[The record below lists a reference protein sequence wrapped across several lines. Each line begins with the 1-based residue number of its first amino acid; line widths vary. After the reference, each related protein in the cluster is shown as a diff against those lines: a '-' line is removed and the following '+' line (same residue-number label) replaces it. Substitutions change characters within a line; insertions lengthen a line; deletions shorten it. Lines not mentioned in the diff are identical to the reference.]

1 MSTEPLSQRAR
12 RTGEGPRLTLVRG
25 LNQRKSPELPLVSV
39 VIPVRNDAAR
49 LRRCLASVAESA
61 YPASKIEVIVAD
73 NGSTDE
79 SPNVATEMGATLLQF
94 PDMRVAEVRN
104 RAAKAASGDILVFV
118 DADHELDSAW
128 IPLAVEDLRTSVA
141 GAVGAAYYAPSDG
154 TWVQKMYDS
163 FRRRTPGL
171 RRVDWLGSGSLA
183 VWRSVFQRVGG
194 FDERLETCEDVDFCQ
209 RLRRGQ
215 HVLYSDDRLRSVHL
229 GDPRT
234 LRALFFGELWRGRDN
249 LRVSLRGPL
258 TWRAVPSVLI
268 PITILTLLATALV
281 APFTGQHPVRVLLM
295 VAGAILLLAFIRVIR
310 MLVHIRSL
318 HPLVLARG
326 IVVAVVYEVARA
338 LALIARAS
346 HGVRQGASLS
356 GRFAQRKQ
364 S

>member
-1 MSTEPLSQRAR
+1 MSTEPLPQRAR
-12 RTGEGPRLTLVRG
+12 GAGEGHRLTWVRG
-25 LNQRKSPELPLVSV
+25 LNHRKSPELPLVSV

-49 LRRCLASVAESA
+49 LRRCLESVAQST
-61 YPASKIEVIVAD
+61 YPANKIEVLVAD
-73 NGSTDE
+73 NGSSDE
-79 SPNVATEMGATLLQF
+79 SPDVATEAGATLLRF
-94 PDMRVAEVRN
+94 PDIRVAEVRN
-104 RAAKAASGDILVFV
+104 RAAKAARGDILVFV

-141 GAVGAAYYAPSDG
+141 GAVGAAYYAPADG

-171 RRVDWLGSGSLA
+171 RRVEWLGSGSLA

-258 TWRAVPSVLI
+258 TLRAVPSVVI
-268 PITILTLLATALV
+268 PITILLLLAAALV
-281 APFTGQHPVRVLLM
+281 TVVTGQNPIRVILLT
-295 VAGAILLLAFIRVIR
+295 AAAILLFALIRVIR
-310 MLVHIRSL
+310 MLAHIRSL
-318 HPLVLARG
+318 HPLVIARG
-326 IVVAVVYEVARA
+326 VVVAVVYEVARA

-346 HGVRQGASLS
+346 HGVRQAASLS
-356 GRFAQRKQ
+356 GRLAHRKE